1 MCVANIEAIG
11 CIHTIS
17 RQSHTNGKTIVKGYS
32 ADRSWIPDGS
42 LFFRISHNLWKENTP
57 ILESTFSILVQLSA
71 PLDLA
76 ANIKVLKLL
85 LSKNCKYLLTNTL
98 WRVNLIFRKF
108 VNYCIFNWVTLTFSF
123 WVIVLRVIYTVVYL
137 FMTY

>member
-1 MCVANIEAIG
+1 MCCKHWSNRLYP
-11 CIHTIS
+11 HHIS
-17 RQSHTNGKTIVKGYS
+17 SVTYKWKNYS
-32 ADRSWIPDGS
+32 ERIFCGQKLNSRWFS
-42 LFFRISHNLWKENTP
+42 FFRISHNLWKENTP
-57 ILESTFSILVQLSA
+57 ILELTFSILVQLSA